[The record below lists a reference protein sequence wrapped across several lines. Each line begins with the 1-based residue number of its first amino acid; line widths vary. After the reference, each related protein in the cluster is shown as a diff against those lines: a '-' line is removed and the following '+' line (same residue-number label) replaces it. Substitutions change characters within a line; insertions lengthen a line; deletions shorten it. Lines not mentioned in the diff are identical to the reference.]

1 MRRIKF
7 VGTTK
12 TSNYPYNQSLLQ
24 YFNKKQDKFKTSLS
38 VVSGFDYLL
47 NVLLCVNFLFVMF

>member
-7 VGTTK
+7 VGTTI

-24 YFNKKQDKFKTSLS
+24 YFNKNKINLKLH
-38 VVSGFDYLL
+38 V
-47 NVLLCVNFLFVMF
+47 